1 MKITHVINALIKGG
15 GERVAVDLANQ
26 AVDDGH
32 EVTVIVGWQVD
43 PAILRN
49 ELHSNIKVVHI
60 SLLKTSNLRLYLNVF
75 IWLCRNRF
83 WLAMQ
88 DIIHCHL
95 TFGAVFGSMVVF
107 LRTFFLVRSPAVI
120 ETYHSVGMPVSPLH
134 HWSRGKMANFFD
146 AFVLMAKDDYWNKYI
161 RSHPNLLTATIVN
174 GTSFKRLSN
183 ADPTFGY
190 SYKQSIGIPNDCSFV
205 VGTVSMLRAD
215 RKPWAFLPV
224 FAEISRVLGPN
235 VHFVIAGGGAEQG
248 RLKMLISEYG
258 LDKQI
263 HLPGI
268 AIDLRYPLS
277 SMDLFIALNVGAVTG
292 VAALEAAYLKLPVL
306 AIQMNQK
313 HQKNSEDWVW
323 SSTNPYEVAAE
334 SIKLLCNPEARLL
347 LAKKQAEV
355 VRSQYSVE
363 KMSQKYYEIYNQAIQ
378 KVRKNTYNE
387 NE

>member
-1 MKITHVINALIKGG
+1 MKITHVLNALIKGG

-49 ELHSNIKVVHI
+49 ELHSNIKVFHI

-83 WLAMQ
+83 WLAKQ

-95 TFGAVFGSMVVF
+95 TFGAVFGSMVIF

-120 ETYHSVGMPVSPLH
+120 ETYHSVGMPVSPWH
-134 HWSRGKMANFFD
+134 HWLRGKMANFFD
-146 AFVLMAKDDYWNKYI
+146 AFVLMAKDEYWNKYI
-161 RSHPNLLTATIVN
+161 TSHPNLLTATIHN

-183 ADPTFGY
+183 ADPTFGH
-190 SYKQSIGIPNDCSFV
+190 SYRQSIGIPNDCSFV

-235 VHFVIAGGGAEQG
+235 VHFVIVGGGAEQG

-258 LDKQI
+258 LDKQV

-268 AIDLRYPLS
+268 AFDLRYPLS
-277 SMDLFIALNVGAVTG
+277 AIDLFIALNVGSVTG
-292 VAALEAAYLKLPVL
+292 VAALEAAYLELPVV
-306 AIQMNQK
+306 AIQMNSQ
-313 HQKNSEDWVW
+313 HQTKSEDWIW
-323 SSTNPYEVAAE
+323 SSSSTHEVASK
-334 SIKLLCNPEARLL
+334 SIELLCNAKDRQL
-347 LAKKQAEV
+347 LAKKQGET
-355 VRSQYSVE
+355 VRTEYTVE
-363 KMSQKYYEIYNQAIQ
+363 KMSKNYYEIYNQIVQ
-378 KVRKNTYNE
+378 RLN
-387 NE
+387 